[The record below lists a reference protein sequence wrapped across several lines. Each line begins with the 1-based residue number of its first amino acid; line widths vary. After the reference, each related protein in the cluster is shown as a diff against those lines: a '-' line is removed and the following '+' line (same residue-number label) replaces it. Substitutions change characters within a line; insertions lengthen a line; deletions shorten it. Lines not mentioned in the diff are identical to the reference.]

1 MSDYLRISFNHS
13 FELAFE
19 IESTPL
25 ARLWSEKMHCRHQ
38 WPLDNPTRF
47 YGFNDRATE
56 VAIAEQDLKSC
67 IDTINAYQPIIQKKF
82 TNINDQDLLNYL
94 HNIFERYHGLLDQ
107 QNTDWWQSAPIT
119 VRQALANLN
128 IAVHR
133 AETVSRGNHPR
144 FVCTWFGMPK
154 QEQFTKEVIEQYGRL
169 DYEFGGVYVNYVEI
183 GKTLEDLSTDD
194 DQWIGDDAFKPFL
207 HYSADFNVRFYDEMA
222 DLDLASRY
230 YNQHRDFFE
239 PRGIFS
245 ADDYRVRPYRFK
257 VASLRSPLPKEH
269 ILTEISK
276 NQLITDIYLP

>member
-19 IESTPL
+19 IELTPL
-25 ARLWSEKMHCRHQ
+25 ARLWSEKMRQRHQ
-38 WPLDNPTRF
+38 WLLDDPCRF
-47 YGFNDRATE
+47 YGFNDHATE

-67 IDTINAYQPIIQKKF
+67 IDTINSYQPIIQRKF
-82 TNINDQDLLNYL
+82 TNIDDQDLLNYL

-107 QNTDWWQSAPIT
+107 QNTDWWRSAPIA

-154 QEQFTKEVIEQYGRL
+154 QEQFDKEIIEQYGRL

-183 GKTLEDLSTDD
+183 GKTLEDLSMDD

-207 HYSADFNVRFYDEMA
+207 HYSADFNVRFYDGMA
-222 DLDLASRY
+222 DLDRVSEY
-230 YNQHRDFFE
+230 YSQHRDFFE
-239 PRGIFS
+239 SRGIFS

-257 VASLRSPLPKEH
+257 VASLRSPSSREH
-269 ILTEISK
+269 ILKELSK

>member
-1 MSDYLRISFNHS
+1 MSDYLRISFNDS

-25 ARLWSEKMHCRHQ
+25 AELWLEKMHRRHQ
-38 WPLDNPTRF
+38 WPLDDSARF
-47 YGFNDRATE
+47 YGFNDHATE

-67 IDTINAYQPIIQKKF
+67 IDTINSYQPIIQKKF
-82 TNINDQDLLNYL
+82 TNIDDQDLLNYL

-107 QNTDWWQSAPIT
+107 QNTDWWRSAPPS

-133 AETVSRGNHPR
+133 AETVSRGNRPR

-154 QEQFTKEVIEQYGRL
+154 KEQFTKEVIEQHGRL

-183 GKTLEDLSTDD
+183 GKTLEDLSIDD

-207 HYSADFNVRFYDEMA
+207 HYSADFSVRFYDEMA
-222 DLDLASRY
+222 DLDCVSRY

-239 PRGIFS
+239 ARGIFS
-245 ADDYRVRPYRFK
+245 ADDYRARPYRFK
-257 VASLRSPLPKEH
+257 VASLRSSLSNEH
-269 ILTEISK
+269 ILTEMSK